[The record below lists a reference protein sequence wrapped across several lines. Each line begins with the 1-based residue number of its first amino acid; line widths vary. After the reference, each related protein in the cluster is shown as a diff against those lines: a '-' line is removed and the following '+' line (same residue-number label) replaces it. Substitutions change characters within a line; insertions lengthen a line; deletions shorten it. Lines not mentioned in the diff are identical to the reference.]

1 MEQTKALNAL
11 EPFLALT
18 KAASTPRQAADLIT
32 RATSA
37 PNTYLFT
44 ELLQSPQIQSLSSSP
59 EYSSHLALLEIFSHG
74 TYKTYTSTPNL
85 PALSPQQTL
94 KLRQLSLLTL
104 AKDRKLSYTSLILS
118 LGLTHSRELED
129 LVTSAIYASL
139 INATLDPAHLTVHI
153 HSVAPLRDVSPRAA
167 IPSLL
172 SSLRSWAAR
181 CDAALSDLEARV
193 VAVRATAD
201 ARARSRAEWE
211 ARVARLVDDE
221 SRAAAAGPRPVEPGA
236 FGSAINAAGYGAAE
250 TGALHLES
258 HSHGGGVGY
267 PVGYGQQGL
276 PARGPGG
283 GSQQGQRTGRYGKR
297 GSGHM
302 DGAAD
307 EVDDE
312 AMDLDEED
320 DGLGEKKRTSRRKL
334 LG

>member
-1 MEQTKALNAL
+1 MDQTKALNAL

-18 KAASTPRQAADLIT
+18 KSANTPRQAADLVT

-59 EYSSHLALLEIFSHG
+59 EYSSHLTLLQIFSHD
-74 TYKTYTSTPNL
+74 TYTTYTSTPNL

-104 AKDRKLSYTSLILS
+104 AKDRVLSYSSLVS
-118 LGLTHSRELED
+118 KLGLSSPRELED
-129 LVTSAIYASL
+129 LVTSSIYASL
-139 INATLDPAHLTVHI
+139 INATLDPAHETVHI
-153 HSVAPLRDVSPRAA
+153 HSVAPLRDVSPTA
-167 IPSLL
+167 IPVLL
-172 SSLRSWAAR
+172 SSLKSWATR
-181 CDAALSDLEARV
+181 CEAALSDLNSRIV
-193 VAVRATAD
+193 TIRATANARAQSQTEWD
-201 ARARSRAEWE
+201 AR
-211 ARVARLVDDE
+211 VTKLVDDE
-221 SRAAAAGPRPVEPGA
+221 SKAGPGVFGGFGNVEVGQH
-236 FGSAINAAGYGAAE
+236 GHG
-250 TGALHLES
+250 
-258 HSHGGGVGY
+258 HGGG
-267 PVGYGQQGL
+267 YGQGL

-283 GSQQGQRTGRYGKR
+283 QQSQRTGRYGKR

-320 DGLGEKKRTSRRKL
+320 EGVGEKKRTSRRKL

>member
-1 MEQTKALNAL
+1 M
-11 EPFLALT
+11 
-18 KAASTPRQAADLIT
+18 
-32 RATSA
+32 
-37 PNTYLFT
+37 
-44 ELLQSPQIQSLSSSP
+44 
-59 EYSSHLALLEIFSHG
+59 H
-74 TYKTYTSTPNL
+74 
-85 PALSPQQTL
+85 
-94 KLRQLSLLTL
+94 
-104 AKDRKLSYTSLILS
+104 
-118 LGLTHSRELED
+118 
-129 LVTSAIYASL
+129 V
-139 INATLDPAHLTVHI
+139 
-153 HSVAPLRDVSPRAA
+153 HSVAPLRDVSPRNA

-211 ARVARLVDDE
+211 ARVARLVEDE
-221 SRAAAAGPRPVEPGA
+221 SRAATAGPRPVEPGA
-236 FGSAINAAGYGAAE
+236 FGSAINTTGYGAAE
-250 TGALHLES
+250 TGGLHLES
-258 HSHGGGVGY
+258 HSHGGGLGY
-267 PVGYGQQGL
+267 SVGYGQQGL
-276 PARGPGG
+276 PARGPG